1 MNPHTKCISLF
12 LTAAAL
18 FVFCTLSGCA
28 KPDNATDTT
37 PPPQPEVR
45 TVALTAEGGTEISVQ
60 AETAQAEDGSTVTTL
75 TAPEF
80 AALTTAERLAMA
92 DDLLTEA
99 GYLPEDLARL
109 EDTQKLAMASTDQ
122 LTVKTAYYEVPPSG
136 EAVPVS
142 EADALAA
149 VEDAGSASRSTGWMR
164 ATFSYSRVSEDR
176 YLVTLL
182 CKFLAAP
189 SRSLTDFT
197 SICVQGFAADV
208 NTAQCQ
214 YTYDSVMNAKEE
226 HVVVKYDNRS
236 SEFEAIGDGV
246 GAGIGFRIQLIPYVA
261 SGINQKNI
269 STYTS
274 CYFNNSNV
282 VPGGKF
288 NLYGAYSHQIVS
300 GNPPPSSFPWGLDDS
315 SRYVP
320 CRVIL
325 LAAHT

>member
-197 SICVQGFAADV
+197 SICVQGCAADV
-208 NTAQCQ
+208 ETARCR
-214 YTYDSVMNAKEE
+214 YGYDSVLDGKEE
-226 HVVVKYDNRS
+226 HVTVTYDS
-236 SEFEAIGDGV
+236 SSNEFEAIGGT
-246 GAGIGFRIQLIPYVA
+246 GAGIGFRIPPIPYEA
-261 SGINQKNI
+261 SGITQKNI
-269 STYTS
+269 FTYTS